1 MKRLLSLLATGFLAT
16 TQVAIANETEIGDG
30 VVRPAAVS
38 PFAPSIRVAFSPGE
52 AEAEVFDLVRKA
64 NKSIRILTTSLVN
77 RDLADELLLAKSRG
91 VDVRVLFS
99 GANKDQKSFV
109 IAFLKNAGV
118 FAAYASTR
126 QTLNSNFIVTDE
138 SNSLAGSVDYA
149 STSFRRNYETIMI
162 VKNHP
167 DAAFKLMSA
176 WDALAAEAEDP
187 ASVRQKQGAPG

>member
-77 RDLADELLLAKSRG
+77 REFADELLLAKVG

>member
-16 TQVAIANETEIGDG
+16 TQVAMANETELGDS
-30 VVRPAAVS
+30 VVRPATAS

-99 GANKDQKSFV
+99 GASKDQKSFV
-109 IAFLKNAGV
+109 IAFLKNGGV
-118 FAAYASTR
+118 FAAYATTR

-138 SNSLAGSVDYA
+138 ANTITGSVDYA
-149 STSFRRNYETIMI
+149 STSFRRNHETIMI
-162 VKNHP
+162 VKNYP

-176 WDALAAEAEDP
+176 WDALAAEAEEFAP
-187 ASVRQKQGAPG
+187 VRQKQGAPG

>member
-1 MKRLLSLLATGFLAT
+1 MNKLLSLFGTCFFATAQL
-16 TQVAIANETEIGDG
+16 AIANEAEIGDG

-64 NKSIRILTTSLVN
+64 NRSIRMLTTSLVN
-77 RDLADELLLAKSRG
+77 RELADELLLAKSRG
-91 VDVRVLFS
+91 VDVRILFS
-99 GANKDQKSFV
+99 GASKEQKSFV
-109 IAFLKNAGV
+109 IAFLKNGGV

-138 SNSLAGSVDYA
+138 SNVQTGGVDYA

-167 DAAFKLMSA
+167 DSAFKLMSA
-176 WDALAAEAEDP
+176 WDTLAAEAEEP
-187 ASVRQKQGAPG
+187 TPVRQKQGAPG